1 MTAPDLLSFGLYA
14 PFDWIGLVVIAV
26 YIVTRDSGVRRWLGL
41 D

>member
-1 MTAPDLLSFGLYA
+1 MKLSWLDFGLYH
-14 PFDWIGLVVIAV
+14 PLDWIGLLAIAV